1 MEATE
6 IRKLAALEDS
16 HWWYRER
23 RALLARSLRR
33 LAAAGQG
40 PHRAGP
46 GGSAAPAG
54 AGPEAAGDRAL
65 DIGAAGGGNTRVLR
79 AHGWRPVA
87 LEYSAEGAQVAAERG
102 LHVLRADARHLP
114 LPSASLG
121 LVVAFDILE
130 HIDEDDLA
138 AAEIRRTLRPG
149 GTALIAVP
157 CDMRLWSAHDVAVGH
172 VRRYDRTSL
181 VSVLERSGLVVDELW
196 SWNVVLRPVAAWR
209 RRKSTGSDLDNPP
222 ALVNLALRTIITAE
236 RHLPVKSLPGV
247 SLMLRAHRPSP

>member
-6 IRKLAALEDS
+6 IRKLAALEDT

-33 LAAAGQG
+33 LAAAGRG
-40 PHRAGP
+40 PT
-46 GGSAAPAG
+46 AA
-54 AGPEAAGDRAL
+54 AATSTSDRAL

-87 LEYSAEGAQVAAERG
+87 LEYSPEGAQVAAERG
-102 LHVLRADARHLP
+102 LHVLRADARQLP

-130 HIDEDDLA
+130 HIDEDQVA

-181 VSVLERSGLVVDELW
+181 VSVLEQAGLVVDELW
-196 SWNVVLRPVAAWR
+196 SWNVMLRPVAAWR
-209 RRKSTGSDLDNPP
+209 RRKSTGSDLDELPGV
-222 ALVNLALRTIITAE
+222 VNLGLRAVITAE
-236 RHLPVKSLPGV
+236 RYLPVKSLPGV
-247 SLMLRAHRPSP
+247 SLMLRAHRP